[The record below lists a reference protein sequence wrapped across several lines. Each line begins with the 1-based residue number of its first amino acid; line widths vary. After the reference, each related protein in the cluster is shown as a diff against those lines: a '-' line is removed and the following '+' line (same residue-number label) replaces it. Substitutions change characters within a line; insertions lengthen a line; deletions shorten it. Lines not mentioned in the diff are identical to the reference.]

1 MSKTLPQI
9 KKLLLPLNYLKPLS
23 SFILV
28 LCFNVSFTQTVFKIT
43 ENNDDP
49 LIGVEIFSDDYSYT
63 TVSDTDGKFTVPDN
77 FRLSINLKYLGYK
90 IKKIYPSQLI
100 RDNQFFILME
110 KDDVLLEEV
119 VVIGRTGVRKE
130 ETPYQIETISQKTL
144 RLTNPQTSADAL
156 AANANVYVQ
165 KSQMGG
171 GSPVIRGFEANKIL
185 LVLDGVRLNNAI
197 YRSGHLQNAITIDQ
211 SILDRMEVIFG
222 AGSLGYG
229 SDALGG
235 VIHFKSKEPLLNFN
249 DNDKAL
255 ISHGYYARHSTANK
269 EKTIHYDLMYG
280 RKKWGSLS
288 SITYS
293 KFGDLLAGTEGKGKY
308 PNFGSRPNFI
318 SRINGI
324 DSIVTNPVK
333 EKQIGTAYKQLDI
346 LQKFLFQPTEDL
358 RIVLNGQYSTSS
370 DVPRYDRLTELDTG
384 GNLRFAEWY
393 YGPQNR
399 LLLSAKSTYSKNNA
413 LFNKA
418 LIIASYQKIDED
430 RIDRQ
435 YRSDIQSVQKEDV
448 NVIGLT
454 IDFNKF
460 LDLEDRS
467 VLRYGVDLQHNTVK
481 SDAYEQ
487 NIIDESQNFNVLSRY
502 PSDMSTMA
510 SYGIYTQ
517 YTWKNKSKK
526 LISNTGIRYSRS
538 VIDLSYDSSDP
549 FPWPQ
554 SFIDGLNSTN
564 NSLVGSTGINYN
576 TNSGWRFHALAATA
590 FRAPNVDDMA
600 KIRVKG
606 NEVSVPN
613 LNLNPE
619 KSVNGELGFTKKH
632 GASNTVSAA
641 IFYTQLSDVI
651 IREPLPLP
659 DGSTFIMDG
668 MDTLFTFGNINAD
681 RAKVYGFSLNINQK
695 IFQKLRYNG
704 SVNFTKGIAISEN
717 AERPLSHIPPVFGKT
732 GLAWSY
738 EKFNVEGVVRYN
750 FKKKLEDFGDSTD
763 NPELAT
769 PEGSLAWQTYNLY
782 LSYPYFKWL
791 SLSMGVENILNT
803 HYRPF
808 SSGVSAPGRNF
819 IITLSGKF

>member
-1 MSKTLPQI
+1 M
-9 KKLLLPLNYLKPLS
+9 
-23 SFILV
+23 
-28 LCFNVSFTQTVFKIT
+28 
-43 ENNDDP
+43 
-49 LIGVEIFSDDYSYT
+49 EIFNDDYSFT
-63 TVSDTDGKFTVPDN
+63 TVSDIEGDFTIPDN
-77 FRLSINLKYLGYK
+77 YRLSISLKYLGYK
-90 IKKIYPSQLI
+90 LKKIYPSQLI
-100 RDNQFFILME
+100 RDNQLSIQME
-110 KDDVLLEEV
+110 KDDILLDEV
-119 VVIGRTGVRKE
+119 VVIGRTGQRKE
-130 ETPYQIETISQKTL
+130 ETPYQIETINQKTL

-235 VIHFKSKEPLLNFN
+235 VIHFKSKDPVLNFEN
-249 DNDKAL
+249 SDKAL
-255 ISHGYYARHSTANK
+255 VVHGYYARHSTANR

-280 RKKWGSLS
+280 KKKWGSLS
-288 SITYS
+288 SVTYS
-293 KFGDLLAGTEGKGKY
+293 KFGDLLSGAGGKGKY
-308 PNFGSRPNFI
+308 PDFGSRPTFI
-318 SRINGI
+318 TRINGM

-346 LQKFLFQPTEDL
+346 LQKFLIQPSENI
-358 RIVLNGQYSTSS
+358 RIVLNGQFSTSS
-370 DVPRYDRLTELDTG
+370 DVPRYDRLTELDTD
-384 GNLRFAEWY
+384 GNLNFAEWY

-399 LLLSAKSTYSKNNA
+399 LLLSAKSTFTKSNA

-418 LIIASYQKIDED
+418 LVIASFQKIDED

-435 YRSDIQSVQKEDV
+435 YRSDIRSVQNEDV
-448 NVIGLT
+448 NVTALT
-454 IDFNKF
+454 IDFNKL
-460 LDLEDRS
+460 LDKEERN
-467 VLRYGVDLQHNTVK
+467 VLRYGVDLQHNTVT
-481 SDAYEQ
+481 SDAYEE
-487 NIIDESQNFNVLSRY
+487 NIIDGSQNYNVLSRY
-502 PSDMSTMA
+502 PSDVSTMA
-510 SYGIYTQ
+510 TYGVYTQ
-517 YTWKNKSKK
+517 YTWKSKSKK

-538 VIDLSYDSSDP
+538 ILNLSYDSNDP

-564 NSLVGSTGINYN
+564 NSVVGSTGINYN
-576 TNSGWRFHALAATA
+576 SDSGWQLHALAATA

-632 GASNTVSAA
+632 GVDNTLSMAV
-641 IFYTQLSDVI
+641 FYTQLSDVI

-659 DGSTFIMDG
+659 DGSTFILDG
-668 MDTLFTFGNINAD
+668 LDSIFTFGNINAD
-681 RAKVYGFSLNINQK
+681 QAKVFGFSVNIDQK
-695 IFQKLRYNG
+695 IFEKLRYNG
-704 SVNFTKGIAISEN
+704 SINFTKGIALSEN
-717 AERPLSHIPPVFGKT
+717 TERPLSHIPPIFGKT

-738 EKFNVEGVVRYN
+738 EDFNIEGVVRYN

-763 NPELAT
+763 NPEQAT